1 MHTAKN
7 FEQLAKDKNQQLQ
20 RKEKLKENQEFGLQE
35 QIQSWISF
43 EILIKIK
50 GFAGKIPL
58 SDI

>member
-1 MHTAKN
+1 MHIAKG

-35 QIQSWISF
+35 RIQSWISF

-50 GFAGKIPL
+50 GFAWKIPL